1 MTGLELTLAALRTHL
16 AAVAWPRYEVRLI
29 DSAQRACCATRY
41 WTAGQLLA
49 PTTARFLRARNR
61 AGCEVYFRP
70 HAGADSA
77 GYLLLDFDAG
87 PCPLADLRAAH
98 HTPCIVVETSP
109 GRQQAW
115 LRVST
120 QTVSPSWATAVA
132 RGLAARYGAD
142 PASAEWRHLGRLAG
156 FTNRKSARLQNNR
169 LPPWVRVI
177 WHCADALATID
188 SCVAC
193 RPPVQPSAGQSR
205 MPQASALYQQC
216 LHALRLRQRFPEP
229 DWSIADYRVAR
240 FLLQQHLA
248 AAQVAEVLKH
258 GSPGFPRSHPNPDDY
273 LGRTVRA
280 AAANLHRDPAFP
292 ARSLPRGEG

>member
-61 AGCEVYFRP
+61 AGCKVYFRP

-142 PASAEWRHLGRLAG
+142 PASLDFSSNLPVERRGECQMSDNKGVSHGEVLMEENTLCCGHSRRAKSLGL
-156 FTNRKSARLQNNR
+156 
-169 LPPWVRVI
+169 
-177 WHCADALATID
+177 
-188 SCVAC
+188 
-193 RPPVQPSAGQSR
+193 
-205 MPQASALYQQC
+205 
-216 LHALRLRQRFPEP
+216 LRL
-229 DWSIADYRVAR
+229 
-240 FLLQQHLA
+240 
-248 AAQVAEVLKH
+248 
-258 GSPGFPRSHPNPDDY
+258 
-273 LGRTVRA
+273 LGPTR
-280 AAANLHRDPAFP
+280 
-292 ARSLPRGEG
+292 